1 MRLDI
6 DARFIP
12 FAIIIWSISLSVLSN
27 NRIFVCIIVLVIAI
41 LVKFNNANRL
51 YLLTVL
57 VAILSSFTR
66 TTNIEIPK
74 LSPGIPVMM
83 EVKVV
88 SDTKNSQGQNFG
100 IFRQENSY
108 TVIAKSYRLEEF
120 GIDNGQRI
128 NFKAKIKL
136 DFPRFDN
143 EIEFGSRLIVKGKIE
158 KYNFQNIPYSLA
170 VENYSVLKKASI
182 FNKSINKVRQNFLT
196 VSNNVSG
203 NAKQLLPGLILGD
216 TRNQTLALSQD
227 MKNSGLT
234 HLTAVSGGNIAILL
248 LVIIWLSQKLKFTF
262 KYQITIGLITLV
274 FFAFL
279 VRAEPSVIRAS
290 MMGAISLLGLF
301 SGTRRHGI
309 SALAIAVCIALL
321 IDPYLSSSW
330 GFSLSVFATAGLLLF
345 TRSFVDSITRIFPR
359 IPESLAVLIAVALSA
374 QLSTASLIAAFSGQI
389 TLMSIPANLLAAP
402 AIPFVTILGYLT
414 LLFSN
419 LFMPLAKLF
428 GYAAAFFAN
437 WIGFLAH
444 FFASQDS
451 SVIRAPKGFWGFILV
466 SFVISLVIGLKK
478 LNSKF
483 NIIDRRII
491 VIILL
496 TTLFF
501 TFFIKRQGQKNW
513 PGANWQFVMCDVG
526 QGDGLVLRDFTGKVL
541 VVDVGPNG
549 QLMNDCLKKLSVKT
563 IDILILTHFHTDH
576 VEGLELVKNRHNIN
590 KIYVTWVEEPIN
602 EVNRINQLLQNTETI
617 QIKSGEIIT
626 LGDMKI
632 QCLWPS
638 ETKMSVGS
646 IPNNASV
653 VNLVTIKNASF
664 LLTGDIEPPAQEAIR
679 RIWQIEQVDVVKVP
693 HHGSR
698 FQDVNFPKWTK
709 ARLALISVGA
719 ENRYGHPSKLTTDLY
734 RDAGM
739 KVLSTDEVGSIAIG
753 ISADDSIQVST
764 QD

>member
-1 MRLDI
+1 
-6 DARFIP
+6 
-12 FAIIIWSISLSVLSN
+12 
-27 NRIFVCIIVLVIAI
+27 
-41 LVKFNNANRL
+41 
-51 YLLTVL
+51 
-57 VAILSSFTR
+57 
-66 TTNIEIPK
+66 
-74 LSPGIPVMM
+74 MM

-120 GIDNGQRI
+120 GINNGQRI

-182 FNKSINKVRQNFLT
+182 FNKSINKVRENFLT

-274 FFAFL
+274 LFAFL

-290 MMGAISLLGLF
+290 TMGAISLLGLF

-321 IDPYLSSSW
+321 IDPFLSSSW

-428 GYAAAFFAN
+428 GYAAAF
-437 WIGFLAH
+437 L
-444 FFASQDS
+444 
-451 SVIRAPKGFWGFILV
+451 P
-466 SFVISLVIGLKK
+466 
-478 LNSKF
+478 
-483 NIIDRRII
+483 
-491 VIILL
+491 
-496 TTLFF
+496 T
-501 TFFIKRQGQKNW
+501 
-513 PGANWQFVMCDVG
+513 
-526 QGDGLVLRDFTGKVL
+526 GLVF
-541 VVDVGPNG
+541 
-549 QLMNDCLKKLSVKT
+549 
-563 IDILILTHFHTDH
+563 
-576 VEGLELVKNRHNIN
+576 
-590 KIYVTWVEEPIN
+590 
-602 EVNRINQLLQNTETI
+602 
-617 QIKSGEIIT
+617 
-626 LGDMKI
+626 
-632 QCLWPS
+632 
-638 ETKMSVGS
+638 
-646 IPNNASV
+646 
-653 VNLVTIKNASF
+653 
-664 LLTGDIEPPAQEAIR
+664 
-679 RIWQIEQVDVVKVP
+679 
-693 HHGSR
+693 
-698 FQDVNFPKWTK
+698 
-709 ARLALISVGA
+709 
-719 ENRYGHPSKLTTDLY
+719 
-734 RDAGM
+734 
-739 KVLSTDEVGSIAIG
+739 
-753 ISADDSIQVST
+753 
-764 QD
+764 

>member
-1 MRLDI
+1 
-6 DARFIP
+6 
-12 FAIIIWSISLSVLSN
+12 
-27 NRIFVCIIVLVIAI
+27 
-41 LVKFNNANRL
+41 
-51 YLLTVL
+51 
-57 VAILSSFTR
+57 
-66 TTNIEIPK
+66 
-74 LSPGIPVMM
+74 MM

-136 DFPRFDN
+136 DFPSFDN

-182 FNKSINKVRQNFLT
+182 FNKSINKVRENFLT

-274 FFAFL
+274 LFAFL

-290 MMGAISLLGLF
+290 TMGAISLLGLF

-309 SALAIAVCIALL
+309 SALAITVCIALL

-451 SVIRAPKGFWGFILV
+451 SVIRVPKGFWGFILV
-466 SFVISLVIGLKK
+466 SFLISLVIGLKK

-483 NIIDRRII
+483 NVIDRRII

-549 QLMNDCLKKLSVKT
+549 QLMNECLKKLSIKT

-602 EVNRINQLLQNTETI
+602 EFNRINQLVQNTETI
-617 QIKSGEIIT
+617 HIKSGEIIT